1 MGEHPRPLETEHPQ
15 ILYLDVCPPFLHLA
29 NSHRE
34 RKLGVV
40 LEDSEI
46 CAFIIDFVCF
56 CYRFFSPSIWLRSPV
71 VHWGNAQNSPIRS
84 LGKAPKSFLQVLKIA
99 SGASTNPEWRL
110 GYLSCQVQTG
120 SSLKFWNLSIE
131 PEVSP
136 CEFQVGVQIKST
148 RVTKIL
154 VCVGHTSQVTTCWSQ
169 SRGWLASSTHWTYFF
184 DWLNYLWPL
193 SACAKYI

>member
-46 CAFIIDFVCF
+46 CAFIMEFVCF
-56 CYRFFSPSIWLRSPV
+56 CFRFFSPSIWLRSPV
-71 VHWGNAQNSPIRS
+71 VHWGNAQNNSIRS

-99 SGASTNPEWRL
+99 SGVSTNQSGDWAISLVRFKPEAAWSSETLALNQKFLRVNFKWEYKL
-110 GYLSCQVQTG
+110 NLHV
-120 SSLKFWNLSIE
+120 SLKF
-131 PEVSP
+131 
-136 CEFQVGVQIKST
+136 
-148 RVTKIL
+148 
-154 VCVGHTSQVTTCWSQ
+154 
-169 SRGWLASSTHWTYFF
+169 
-184 DWLNYLWPL
+184 
-193 SACAKYI
+193 